1 MVQVCILSCELL
13 IKYISFDV
21 ATSSYGTMILL
32 ERDLLIEELE
42 LYLDVYSFGDILFEV
57 DPLELLT
64 PDRVHVAQ
72 LVFACSLA
80 PLRALLGEPQLIAPG
95 ESTFTNATWRDD
107 DSAPRGFAC
116 WHPSLAPH
124 DDPWP
129 RIDLFLQPAVR
140 SVSQDIIMFLVP
152 HLGFL
157 WDVDTIERCEAL
169 ESCSSLGEAVRD
181 TFAALPSCTRAVNT
195 VVRVLR
201 EQAALEW
208 CEMALRAAL
217 DERASLPPHEA
228 RGWI

>member
-64 PDRVHVAQ
+64 PDHVHVAQ
-72 LVFACSLA
+72 LIFACSLA

-116 WHPSLAPH
+116 WHPSLASH
-124 DDPWP
+124 DDP
-129 RIDLFLQPAVR
+129 
-140 SVSQDIIMFLVP
+140 
-152 HLGFL
+152 
-157 WDVDTIERCEAL
+157 
-169 ESCSSLGEAVRD
+169 
-181 TFAALPSCTRAVNT
+181 
-195 VVRVLR
+195 
-201 EQAALEW
+201 
-208 CEMALRAAL
+208 
-217 DERASLPPHEA
+217 
-228 RGWI
+228 